1 VRAPPQTYVGKPCRK
16 GHRVRYVADK
26 RCVRCRRAALKAFY
40 ERAMEGRKPERWQL
54 ARKRAKARGLP
65 FYDTKRP
72 CMNGHLSQRRT
83 SSGICLSCE
92 KYYRD
97 HRSPAHKDR
106 ARKGARERN
115 RRAYRAMRVLQHLGV
130 PI

>member
-1 VRAPPQTYVGKPCRK
+1 MAAGY
-16 GHRVRYVADK
+16 K
-26 RCVRCRRAALKAFY
+26 RRRQ
-40 ERAMEGRKPERWQL
+40 GIKPERWQL
-54 ARKRAKARGLP
+54 ARKRAKARGAP
-65 FYDTKRP
+65 FYNTGRP
-72 CMNGHLSQRRT
+72 CLNGHMSRRRT
-83 SSGICLSCE
+83 SSGICVACE

-97 HRSPAHKDR
+97 HRSPAYRKR